1 VSDAAGTISYVR
13 VAVVPGHG
21 QSGLLLELMDDGS
34 PAGDRVEVPDLI
46 AAVRE
51 QEEAG
56 GARWVWPSA
65 AGVYQRLLHGEV
77 RVARCHDVA
86 LAEALISGRDAA
98 LATGNAGRGGV
109 GEAEAERLERARD
122 LLHASGRVA
131 ANTEGAARPF
141 GTGGQADQ
149 QALFDPPAA
158 AEADPQAILDSLVDV
173 HAAQLRRI
181 AADEHAGHF
190 GLLVAAESAG
200 ALVAAE
206 MSLAG
211 VPWRS
216 EIHDALL
223 TELLGPRPVVP
234 GQRPARL
241 ADLAAQVAAAF
252 GRADHTA
259 VAGRRHAGTATRH
272 HPVNPDSPAQV
283 LQAFAADGIRLSST
297 RLAVLRDIDHPAVAP
312 LLEYK
317 ELARLHSAFGW
328 AWLDT
333 WVQDGRFRPEYVVGG
348 VVSGRWASR
357 GGGALQIP
365 RLLRRAV
372 VADPGWVLVVADAAQ
387 LEPRVLAA
395 LAGDRAFAAAAAAGD
410 LYAEL
415 AAAFGGD
422 RRKAKVAMLSAMYG
436 GAGGEAGQLLAVLRQ
451 RFPAASG
458 YVEAAARDG
467 EEGRVVR
474 SVLGRTCPPPSAS
487 WRALTEEAADP
498 DAERDPQAGRASRA
512 RGRFTRNFVVQAS
525 AADWALVMLVSLRA
539 GLAKINP
546 RNEGGGA
553 PEASPLSRV
562 PQARG
567 PTSPEVVRRRPELVG
582 RRPELVFFQ
591 HDEVIVH
598 CPRELADDVVA
609 AVSLA
614 AAEASRLVFGQ
625 TRVAFPLS
633 TSVVDCYSDAK

>member
-1 VSDAAGTISYVR
+1 
-13 VAVVPGHG
+13 
-21 QSGLLLELMDDGS
+21 MDDGR
-34 PAGDRVEVPDLI
+34 PAGDRVEVPDLV

-51 QEEAG
+51 REEAG

-65 AGVYQRLLHGEV
+65 AGIYHRLLHTEV

-98 LATGNAGRGGV
+98 LAAGNAGRGV

-122 LLHASGRVA
+122 LLQAYGVASA
-131 ANTEGAARPF
+131 DSEGAARPS
-141 GTGGQADQ
+141 GIAGQADQ

-158 AEADPQAILDSLVDV
+158 AEADPKAILDSLVDL
-173 HAAQLRRI
+173 HTAQLRRI

-211 VPWRS
+211 VPWRP

-252 GRADHTA
+252 GRPDATG
-259 VAGRRHAGTATRH
+259 AGRQDAGAPARR

-283 LQAFAADGIRLSST
+283 LQAFAADGIRLPST
-297 RLAVLRDIDHPAVAP
+297 RLAVLRDVDHPAVAP

-317 ELARLHSAFGW
+317 ELARLHAAFGW
-328 AWLDT
+328 AWLGA
-333 WVQDGRFRPEYVVGG
+333 WVRDGRFRPEYVVGG

-395 LAGDRAFAAAAAAGD
+395 LAGDRAFAQAAAGGD
-410 LYAEL
+410 LYEGL
-415 AAAFGGD
+415 ASVFGGD
-422 RRKAKVAMLSAMYG
+422 RAKAKVAMLSAMYG
-436 GAGGEAGQLLAVLRQ
+436 GAGGEAGQLLAVLR
-451 RFPAASG
+451 
-458 YVEAAARDG
+458 
-467 EEGRVVR
+467 
-474 SVLGRTCPPPSAS
+474 
-487 WRALTEEAADP
+487 
-498 DAERDPQAGRASRA
+498 
-512 RGRFTRNFVVQAS
+512 
-525 AADWALVMLVSLRA
+525 
-539 GLAKINP
+539 K
-546 RNEGGGA
+546 
-553 PEASPLSRV
+553 
-562 PQARG
+562 
-567 PTSPEVVRRRPELVG
+567 
-582 RRPELVFFQ
+582 
-591 HDEVIVH
+591 
-598 CPRELADDVVA
+598 
-609 AVSLA
+609 
-614 AAEASRLVFGQ
+614 
-625 TRVAFPLS
+625 
-633 TSVVDCYSDAK
+633 